1 MSRRSMLPFSVLVLV
16 AVMCPTPGAA
26 QAAGRSLAPLAWLT
40 GCWEQRVGTRVVEE
54 QWMAPAGGLML
65 GVNRTTIRGEAR
77 EFEFLR
83 IELRDTTPTYL
94 AQPGGRPP
102 TAFAATAL
110 SDSLVTFANPAHD
123 FPQRISDRR
132 AGADS
137 IVARVEATREG
148 QVRGLDFPMVRVP
161 CGR

>member
-1 MSRRSMLPFSVLVLV
+1 MSRRSTLPFSLLVLA
-16 AVMCPTPGAA
+16 AVLLPTPGAA
-26 QAAGRSLAPLAWLT
+26 QATGRSLAPLAWLT
-40 GCWEQRVGTRVVEE
+40 GCWEQRTGTRVVEE

-65 GVNRTTIRGEAR
+65 GVNRTTIQGQAR

-83 IELRDTTPTYL
+83 IELRDSTPTYV

-102 TAFAATAL
+102 TAFVATVL
-110 SDSLVTFANPAHD
+110 SDSLVSFANPAHD
-123 FPQRISDRR
+123 FPQRISYRR

-137 IVARVEATREG
+137 LVARVEATRDG
-148 QVRGLDFPMVRVP
+148 RVRGLDFPMARVP